1 MNKKQ
6 IASHVEAMMW
16 ASGLNPDMEG
26 DYFATN
32 EGAAIGRL
40 LISINCFFELEGCHE
55 LDLHNLQFTD
65 SPSEFIA
72 HMQNNS
78 GRFNR

>member
-16 ASGLNPDMEG
+16 ASGLNPDTEG

-40 LISINCFFELEGCHE
+40 LISIDCFFKLEDRHVLG
-55 LDLHNLQFTD
+55 LRDLQFTD

-72 HMQNNS
+72 HIQNIS

>member
-1 MNKKQ
+1 MNKKK

-16 ASGLNPDMEG
+16 ASGLDPNMEG
-26 DYFATN
+26 DYFETID
-32 EGAAIGRL
+32 GAAIARL
-40 LISINCFFELEGCHE
+40 FISINFFFELEGCHE
-55 LDLHNLQFTD
+55 LGLHNLQFTD

-72 HMQNNS
+72 HMQNIS